1 MKTQH
6 ILLLVAGILGV
17 LAFFFP
23 YLRLMEAK
31 IFDIHL
37 LTIKMSGWQYVEAL
51 LDHFDIIDSKRGRKL
66 ASFIVDMWQNSES
79 FSEVL
84 SFLVVIYVLIGP
96 IIFLMYGLGYVMR
109 GLAGASYKNGIIFLL
124 TYTFIAWLAFHYT
137 GKHYHIRLNFF
148 QKADWGYWLGCISIV
163 LAAISTLF
171 KRFD

>member
-6 ILLLVAGILGV
+6 IILLVAGILGI

-23 YLRLMEAK
+23 FLRFMEAR

-37 LTIKMSGWQYVEAL
+37 LSIKISGWQYVEAL
-51 LDHFDIIDSKRGRKL
+51 LDQFDLVDSRRGRKL
-66 ASFIVDMWQNSES
+66 TTFLTDMWENSES
-79 FSEVL
+79 FSEML
-84 SFLVVIYVLIGP
+84 SFIVVLYILMGP
-96 IIFLMYGLGYVMR
+96 VIFLFHGLGYTMR
-109 GLAGASYKNGIIFLL
+109 ALAGASYKSGIIFLL

-137 GKHYHIRLNFF
+137 GKNYHIRLNFF
-148 QKADWGYWLGCISIV
+148 DKADWGYWLGCISIL